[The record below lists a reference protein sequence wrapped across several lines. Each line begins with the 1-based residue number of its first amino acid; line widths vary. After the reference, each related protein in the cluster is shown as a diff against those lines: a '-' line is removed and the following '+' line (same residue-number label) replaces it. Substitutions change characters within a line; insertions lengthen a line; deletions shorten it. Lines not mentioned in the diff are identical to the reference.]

1 MENFDEYLSN
11 SKDECSRSMN
21 PNDSSIEKA
30 SWIIIEIQNNPEAPS
45 LFLEEILPYHAK
57 RFVETFI
64 CVLISNSLLH
74 HQNKNKTNRVK
85 NIF

>member
-57 RFVETFI
+57 VLSRLLFV
-64 CVLISNSLLH
+64 C
-74 HQNKNKTNRVK
+74 
-85 NIF
+85 